1 MVCRAYSVGLGLGT
15 GPFVSRLTA
24 TVQAMSEY
32 PYQARQ
38 RVDALINSLLTLIK
52 RDPEQEVQGIALP
65 VLDAAL
71 TDVKRAMPH
80 DPVVQA
86 LVDLF
91 SADFI
96 GAGEPVR
103 AADMLVV
110 AQQLDAAIGHPPVVI
125 A

>member
-1 MVCRAYSVGLGLGT
+1 
-15 GPFVSRLTA
+15 
-24 TVQAMSEY
+24 MSEY